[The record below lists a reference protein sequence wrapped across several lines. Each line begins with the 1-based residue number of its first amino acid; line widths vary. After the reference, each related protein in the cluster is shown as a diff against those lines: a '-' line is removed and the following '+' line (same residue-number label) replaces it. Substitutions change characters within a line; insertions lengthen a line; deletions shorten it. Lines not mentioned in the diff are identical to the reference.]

1 MVNILSESRVR
12 ENRLHG
18 SIRGFKLIINLEIY
32 YEIISRYS
40 GPVDTYEVKAPEGV
54 EFKVEVER
62 FIYPSE
68 KDKLVSLSLNQW
80 IF

>member
-32 YEIISRYS
+32 YASI
-40 GPVDTYEVKAPEGV
+40 
-54 EFKVEVER
+54 
-62 FIYPSE
+62 
-68 KDKLVSLSLNQW
+68 
-80 IF
+80 